1 MLKFG
6 IMKKEEPIQRH
17 MANIEERMKKKIN
30 GKLVMDVT
38 GLKSGLMLGDI
49 IKIVRNWIFDA
60 GIDNVSDEDVVNK
73 IKSVKS
79 ELDNA

>member
-1 MLKFG
+1 
-6 IMKKEEPIQRH
+6 MKKEEPIQRH